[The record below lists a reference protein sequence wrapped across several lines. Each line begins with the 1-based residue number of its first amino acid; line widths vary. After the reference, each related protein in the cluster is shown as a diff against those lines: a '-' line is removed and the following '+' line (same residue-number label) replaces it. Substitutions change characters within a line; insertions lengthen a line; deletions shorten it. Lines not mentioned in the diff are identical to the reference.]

1 MLNRVVLMGR
11 LAADPELRVTPN
23 NVAVAT
29 FTLAVGRTYVSKGG
43 DRQTDWIDIVA
54 WRQTAEFISK
64 YFKKGQLMAVEGSLQ
79 TRTYEDKNG
88 NKRKV
93 VEIVAD
99 NAFFC
104 EGRQSASAS
113 DNSDFSNPLVGSV
126 PNSFESGELDD
137 FEEISSDDKALPF

>member
-11 LAADPELRVTPN
+11 LAADPELRFTPN

-29 FTLAVGRTYVSKGG
+29 FTLAVGRTYVTKGG
-43 DRQTDWIDIVA
+43 ERQTDWVDIVA

-64 YFKKGQLMAVEGSLQ
+64 FFKKGQLMAVEGTLQ

-88 NKRKV
+88 NKRKAVEV
-93 VEIVAD
+93 VAE

-104 EGRQSASAS
+104 ESKQSSIGS
-113 DNSDFSNPLVGSV
+113 DTSSDFSHTEV
-126 PNSFESGELDD
+126 PQSFESGSLDD
-137 FEEISSDDKALPF
+137 FEEITSGDKELPF

>member
-11 LAADPELRVTPN
+11 LAADPELRFTPN

-29 FTLAVGRTYVSKGG
+29 FTLAVGRTYVTKGG
-43 DRQTDWIDIVA
+43 ERQTDWVDIVA

-64 YFKKGQLMAVEGSLQ
+64 FFKKGHLMAVEGTLQ

-88 NKRKV
+88 NKRKAVEV
-93 VEIVAD
+93 VAE

-104 EGRQSASAS
+104 ESKQSSMGSDAS
-113 DNSDFSNPLVGSV
+113 SDFSHTEV
-126 PNSFESGELDD
+126 PQSFESGSLDD
-137 FEEISSDDKALPF
+137 FEEITSGDKELPF